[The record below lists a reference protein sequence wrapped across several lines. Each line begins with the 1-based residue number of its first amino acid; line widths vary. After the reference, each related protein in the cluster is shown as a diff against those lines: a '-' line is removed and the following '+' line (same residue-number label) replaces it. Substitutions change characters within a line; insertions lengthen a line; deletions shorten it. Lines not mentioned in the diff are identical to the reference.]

1 MPISGRLHHFCGGNI
16 WFQYLL
22 PKLRHTKSISLSSW
36 SVCALSRE
44 SSDWLPVLMC
54 CFDLQSFRFPREC
67 SIGALSVGKGNV
79 PVPRTEL
86 QKSIKSNAFP
96 SADIKNY
103 QSLRVLISP
112 HLVDSLAFNFF
123 SNQLSCLPLG
133 TIWKVNKNRFSRFV
147 QCKYLPPRKV
157 STCTSKAINHKSCST
172 RTFEWKRSV
181 GLNSIISKPN

>member
-1 MPISGRLHHFCGGNI
+1 MEGISDFNICFQNSGTRSQSVWVPEACVHSHVNRLIDCRFWC
-16 WFQYLL
+16 
-22 PKLRHTKSISLSSW
+22 
-36 SVCALSRE
+36 V
-44 SSDWLPVLMC
+44 V
-54 CFDLQSFRFPREC
+54 FDLQSFRFPREC

-86 QKSIKSNAFP
+86 QKSIKSNAFQ